1 MNSPAVVPAPTL
13 HQAEALV
20 GLPYVPGHFDC
31 GHLAVLVQERLF
43 GRAVDLPLPGP
54 RPSSPVGQARALARC
69 REALCNP
76 LADAL
81 RAQTGDV
88 VLFIEEAPG
97 GGVQWHIGTVFK
109 TPAEL
114 WVLHIRDGGS
124 SVLQRLADCL
134 RHGLMLEGFYRWK

>member
-1 MNSPAVVPAPTL
+1 MNAPTL
-13 HQAEALV
+13 RDAEALV
-20 GLPYVPGHFDC
+20 GLAYVPGHFDC

-43 GRAVDLPLPGP
+43 TRAVALPLPGQ
-54 RPSSPVGQARALARC
+54 RPSSPLGQARALARC

-76 LADAL
+76 LAGAQ

-109 TPAEL
+109 APAEL
-114 WVLHIRDGGS
+114 WVLHIREGAS
-124 SVLQRLADCL
+124 SLLQRLDCCL
-134 RHGLMLEGFYRWK
+134 RSGLMLEGFYRWK